1 MDQNKLLDLLKSFPF
16 FTLIS
21 SALLRTV
28 GKSLFAIRLHLKKEI
43 FRFAFMKAK
52 SSPESLRPHRL
63 PAGGRQQPQWW
74 PDVVTCLAELSFH
87 PYPNLFLVPAF
98 LFIYL
103 IGAF

>member
-1 MDQNKLLDLLKSFPF
+1 
-16 FTLIS
+16 
-21 SALLRTV
+21 
-28 GKSLFAIRLHLKKEI
+28 
-43 FRFAFMKAK
+43 MKAK
-52 SSPESLRPHRL
+52 SSPQSLRPHCR